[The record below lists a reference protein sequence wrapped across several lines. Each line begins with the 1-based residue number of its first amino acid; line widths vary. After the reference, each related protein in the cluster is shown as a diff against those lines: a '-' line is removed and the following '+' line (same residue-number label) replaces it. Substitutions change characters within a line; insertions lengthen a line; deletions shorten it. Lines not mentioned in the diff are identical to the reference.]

1 MAFWTN
7 RRLTTLNPCLIKV
20 LCPAINRVLWEKAR
34 MRALN
39 KAMIRACRLL
49 VSGLCLLLTQAV
61 HSQPAPRAE
70 QPALV
75 AVEIQY
81 HGTEATEVYLVW
93 GLNGW
98 LVVPGDEAP
107 PGTVVKKDLMYT
119 PMIRAENTF
128 TVKLQVPDGATID
141 YMFRITR
148 KADGWPVD
156 AWDMDAVSGDGYQ
169 MVARDHGIARI
180 EMSPGLIPDSGAFTD
195 DVAFV
200 EQRIEYLAADVRQVS
215 LVWGIDGWRALP
227 PDFRP
232 EGTSI
237 KDHLMVTPMSFD
249 GAVFSAVVRA
259 PFQSR
264 IDFAFEITRLRDDM
278 SVSIWQS
285 DEGGG
290 YQLVADR
297 SSTVKIEPSLLAMD
311 SIFSHLFGVRFLP
324 LVAIVLASCLL
335 AGTAGVLIASL
346 KKRGNRVSGF
356 ILKSES
362 VLRSEGQRYRLRSP
376 VIKAIFFAP
385 LLIAVMFLFYLIV
398 GLHTSPYFQYV
409 LQENT
414 PYTFQQQVIKENG
427 FVEIATVVFLFLASF
442 IALAIARKFWKMKD
456 RDINSGAW
464 KAGLF
469 LMLAVASFI
478 IAMEEISWGQWIF
491 FFDTPTA
498 FKDLNAQGEF
508 NLHNLQ
514 IFQSGGKELPL
525 IVFGLAGLVSLLFSS
540 HRILHVVAA
549 PSVLIPWFGTIVLL
563 CIFLYM
569 SYWPELYSDYLSPP
583 GITLWYA
590 RQFAE
595 VIEMMVEIS
604 AFLFVWL
611 KFREFGMQRSTE
623 SR

>member
-1 MAFWTN
+1 M
-7 RRLTTLNPCLIKV
+7 
-20 LCPAINRVLWEKAR
+20 
-34 MRALN
+34 
-39 KAMIRACRLL
+39 
-49 VSGLCLLLTQAV
+49 
-61 HSQPAPRAE
+61 
-70 QPALV
+70 
-75 AVEIQY
+75 
-81 HGTEATEVYLVW
+81 
-93 GLNGW
+93 
-98 LVVPGDEAP
+98 
-107 PGTVVKKDLMYT
+107 
-119 PMIRAENTF
+119 
-128 TVKLQVPDGATID
+128 
-141 YMFRITR
+141 
-148 KADGWPVD
+148 
-156 AWDMDAVSGDGYQ
+156 
-169 MVARDHGIARI
+169 
-180 EMSPGLIPDSGAFTD
+180 
-195 DVAFV
+195 
-200 EQRIEYLAADVRQVS
+200 
-215 LVWGIDGWRALP
+215 
-227 PDFRP
+227 
-232 EGTSI
+232 
-237 KDHLMVTPMSFD
+237 
-249 GAVFSAVVRA
+249 
-259 PFQSR
+259 
-264 IDFAFEITRLRDDM
+264 
-278 SVSIWQS
+278 
-285 DEGGG
+285 
-290 YQLVADR
+290 
-297 SSTVKIEPSLLAMD
+297 
-311 SIFSHLFGVRFLP
+311 
-324 LVAIVLASCLL
+324 
-335 AGTAGVLIASL
+335 
-346 KKRGNRVSGF
+346 
-356 ILKSES
+356 
-362 VLRSEGQRYRLRSP
+362 
-376 VIKAIFFAP
+376 
-385 LLIAVMFLFYLIV
+385 
-398 GLHTSPYFQYV
+398 

-414 PYTFQQQVIKENG
+414 PYTFQQQVIRENG

-595 VIEMMVEIS
+595 VIEMMVGIS